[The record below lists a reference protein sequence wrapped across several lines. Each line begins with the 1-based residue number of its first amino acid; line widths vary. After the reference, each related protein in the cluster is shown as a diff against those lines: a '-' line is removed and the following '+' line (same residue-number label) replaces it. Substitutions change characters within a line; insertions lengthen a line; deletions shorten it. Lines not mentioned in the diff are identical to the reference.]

1 MHIEVSEAASCGD
14 HQEATALGSRPA
26 LSSVDGPLP
35 WPCRGA
41 TWWAQLSFLG
51 QRGQLQATLLWD
63 KLMVVHARNRLQ
75 SGLKIHYRSSK
86 SGKARTLTSD
96 EITGFSLKAVTYMA
110 TQGRYD
116 TRKNRIADF
125 LGLPPTSEEQ
135 AESKRIQE
143 DTAATSL
150 PKQQPMLMNLLRD
163 GRLNH
168 QLPSYNPLGRF
179 FWELTEVQWKVVSSC
194 WLTMDQP

>member
-1 MHIEVSEAASCGD
+1 
-14 HQEATALGSRPA
+14 
-26 LSSVDGPLP
+26 
-35 WPCRGA
+35 
-41 TWWAQLSFLG
+41 
-51 QRGQLQATLLWD
+51 
-63 KLMVVHARNRLQ
+63 MVVHARNRLQ

-110 TQGRYD
+110 THGRYD

-179 FWELTEVQWKVVSSC
+179 F
-194 WLTMDQP
+194 

>member
-1 MHIEVSEAASCGD
+1 
-14 HQEATALGSRPA
+14 
-26 LSSVDGPLP
+26 
-35 WPCRGA
+35 
-41 TWWAQLSFLG
+41 
-51 QRGQLQATLLWD
+51 
-63 KLMVVHARNRLQ
+63 MVVHARNRLQ

-168 QLPSYNPLGRF
+168 QLPSYNPLGMF
-179 FWELTEVQWKVVSSC
+179 F
-194 WLTMDQP
+194 